1 AEVMGLNVQIKAGQ
15 WSRIRSALEQGK
27 IDGLT
32 GMYYSEKRNRR
43 VEFTNSF
50 ITVRH
55 AIFIKESNQA
65 IAGLKDIRGKR
76 IAIQRGDI
84 MHDYVQEKN
93 LTRDVILARN
103 QIHALRLLKAGK
115 CECALL
121 SKLQGLYNLKKL
133 DIDNIKTVGAP
144 FYPRKYCFAVSKGN
158 EKLVDTLNEGLAILR
173 TTQRYDAI
181 YNKWFG
187 QIAPKGIPVDRIL
200 RYAAL
205 TITPLIVAV
214 LIIFIWTITL
224 RKKVKEKT
232 ADLTQEL
239 AKRQQAEKA
248 YQLMVDRL
256 TFHIENSPL
265 AVIEWEGGKYIK
277 NWSSRAESMF
287 GWSSEEV
294 QGKNWQDFN
303 LIHPEDRETTLQQ
316 ISKLFDGTEVF
327 NTSKNRNYRKD
338 GSIVH
343 CQWYNSALRDD
354 SGNMLSILSQ
364 IADVSELNA
373 ALKNLEEAKKKA
385 EAANRAK
392 SEFLANM
399 SHEIRTPFNGIMG
412 MFQLLQITELD
423 NEQKEYVDKG
433 LMSSKRLQKLLS
445 DILDIS
451 KIEANKMSTHNQ
463 EFQPAEIIRP
473 FKDIFRQVNSRNR
486 NTLNFHI
493 NADVPAKLFGD
504 GTRLTQILLNL
515 LGNAC
520 KYTQDGEIEMHVQSM
535 PVFNNSSVRRL
546 LFVIKDTGRGIPED
560 KLNQVLDI
568 FTQANDSRSPYDR
581 QFEGAGLGLPL
592 VKRILALLNGNM
604 SIVSREGEGTSVYVS
619 IPFTIPEDTHKKRI
633 R

>member
-1 AEVMGLNVQIKAGQ
+1 MQGFNVDIFRAVAEVMGLNVQIKAEQ

-303 LIHPEDRETTLQQ
+303 FIHPEDRETTLQQ

-463 EFQPAEIIRP
+463 EFQPA
-473 FKDIFRQVNSRNR
+473 
-486 NTLNFHI
+486 
-493 NADVPAKLFGD
+493 
-504 GTRLTQILLNL
+504 
-515 LGNAC
+515 
-520 KYTQDGEIEMHVQSM
+520 
-535 PVFNNSSVRRL
+535 
-546 LFVIKDTGRGIPED
+546 
-560 KLNQVLDI
+560 
-568 FTQANDSRSPYDR
+568 
-581 QFEGAGLGLPL
+581 
-592 VKRILALLNGNM
+592 
-604 SIVSREGEGTSVYVS
+604 
-619 IPFTIPEDTHKKRI
+619 
-633 R
+633 